1 MDLENEKTAHST
13 VQTQYTT
20 PDGCHV
26 HLHFNHQQQL
36 CNYSISE
43 SIAKVLVLAALRQK
57 EDEL

>member
-1 MDLENEKTAHST
+1 MNLENEKAAHST

-26 HLHFNHQQQL
+26 YLHFNQQHL
-36 CNYSISE
+36 CNHSISE

-57 EDEL
+57 EDES